1 MKIKNLLH
9 SYSAKLVA
17 AFIVA
22 SFTVTGCSASP
33 TNKMEDDN
41 LTMQKDSVMRKA
53 VGDSIYTILTNA
65 KSVSASLKLKTK
77 DNKTDSIVNVK
88 VAKNDK
94 YVLNFILSAPSYY
107 ESNDTVFGKYVPN
120 FTLNFKA
127 SKGRSCSANFDFGL
141 RKWNICDASGN
152 EIVKFDLPT
161 SDVLRFA
168 NQLFPDCE
176 YFNVLLNSQQK

>member
-1 MKIKNLLH
+1 MKIRTLLFSNL
-9 SYSAKLVA
+9 AKLAVV
-17 AFIVA
+17 FIAA
-22 SFTVTGCSASP
+22 SFTVTSCSAS
-33 TNKMEDDN
+33 TANRIENNN
-41 LTMQKDSVMRKA
+41 LVMQKDSVMRKA
-53 VGDSIYTILTNA
+53 VGDSIYTILTKA
-65 KSVSASLKLKTK
+65 KSVSASLKLKAK

-176 YFNVLLNSQQK
+176 YFNVLLNRQQR

>member
-1 MKIKNLLH
+1 MKIRNLLFC
-9 SYSAKLVA
+9 YPTKFVV
-17 AFIVA
+17 AFIA
-22 SFTVTGCSASP
+22 ANFTMTSCSACP
-33 TNKMEDDN
+33 TNMIEDNN
-41 LTMQKDSVMRKA
+41 LTIQKDSVMRKA

-65 KSVSASLKLKTK
+65 KSVSASLKLNAK

-120 FTLNFKA
+120 FTLIFKA

>member
-107 ESNDTVFGKYVPN
+107 ESNDSIW
-120 FTLNFKA
+120 L
-127 SKGRSCSANFDFGL
+127 D
-141 RKWNICDASGN
+141 
-152 EIVKFDLPT
+152 
-161 SDVLRFA
+161 
-168 NQLFPDCE
+168 
-176 YFNVLLNSQQK
+176 

>member
-1 MKIKNLLH
+1 MKIKILPF
-9 SYSAKLVA
+9 SCYAKLVV
-17 AFIVA
+17 AFIAA
-22 SFTVTGCSASP
+22 SFIVTSCSASP
-33 TNKMEDDN
+33 TNRIEDDR

-65 KSVSASLKLKTK
+65 KSVSATLKLKAK
-77 DNKTDSIVNVK
+77 DNKTDSVVNMK

-127 SKGRSCSANFDFGL
+127 SKGRSCTANFDFGL
-141 RKWNICDASGN
+141 RKWNICDANGN

-161 SDVLRFA
+161 NDVLRFA
-168 NQLFPDCE
+168 NQLFPNCE